1 VVESLSD
8 ASADDLL
15 AGFTDRADDQGR

>member
-8 ASADDLL
+8 AIADDLL
-15 AGFTDRADDQGR
+15 AGLTDRADDQGR